1 MDSNQRFPQEARGYL
16 PQSGELAQATKGNGV
31 EDEVIIS
38 ALKINK
44 YFGDKHVLKD
54 VDFEVRKREVVA
66 LIGPSGSGKSTL
78 IRCLNGLEKLT
89 SGEIYIHG
97 HRLDPRLSVKQ
108 LIPIRTELGMVFQ
121 NFNLFPHMTVLQ
133 NVIQAPLLVR
143 KLSKDQAV
151 ALGESLLTKVGL
163 AEKRDVYPNRLSG
176 GQKQRVAIARALAMQ
191 PRALLFDE
199 PTSALDPE
207 LVGEVLKVMRDLAY
221 EGSTMVVVTHE
232 MQFARDVSDRVVFIS
247 DGVIVEQGDP
257 QELFRNPKQ
266 ERTRLFLERVLS
278 TMP

>member
-1 MDSNQRFPQEARGYL
+1 MDSEQTISNDAVSPVTN
-16 PQSGELAQATKGNGV
+16 SGSLSQIPNSV

-38 ALKINK
+38 ALKVNK
-44 YFGDKHVLKD
+44 FFGDKHVLKD
-54 VDFEVRKREVVA
+54 VDFEVHKREVVA

-78 IRCLNGLEKLT
+78 IRCLNGLEKCT

-97 HRLDPRLSVKQ
+97 QRLDPHLSLKQ
-108 LIPIRTELGMVFQ
+108 LSPIRRELGMVFQ

-133 NVIQAPLLVR
+133 NVIEAPLLVR
-143 KLSKDQAV
+143 KMPKDQAV
-151 ALGESLLTKVGL
+151 ALGEKLLAKVGL
-163 AEKRDVYPNRLSG
+163 EEKRDVYPSRLSG

-247 DGVIVEQGDP
+247 DGMIVEQGDP
-257 QELFRNPKQ
+257 NELFKQPKH

>member
-1 MDSNQRFPQEARGYL
+1 MDSEPIITNGIL
-16 PQSGELAQATKGNGV
+16 PTPSTGNSSSPPLPV
-31 EDEVIIS
+31 EDEVIIR
-38 ALKINK
+38 AVKLNK

-54 VDFEVRKREVVA
+54 IDFEVRRREVVA

-78 IRCLNGLEKLT
+78 IRCLNALEKAT
-89 SGEIYIHG
+89 SGEVYIHSEL
-97 HRLDPRLSVKQ
+97 LDPYLSAKK
-108 LIPIRTELGMVFQ
+108 LSPLRRELGMVFQ
-121 NFNLFPHMTVLQ
+121 HFNLFPHMTVLQ

-143 KLSKDQAV
+143 KMPKDQAV
-151 ALGESLLTKVGL
+151 ALGEQVLEKVGL
-163 AEKRDVYPNRLSG
+163 AEKRDSYPNKPSG

-191 PRALLFDE
+191 PQALPFDE

-207 LVGEVLKVMRDLAY
+207 LVGEVLKVMRERAY

-257 QELFRNPKQ
+257 QELFKQPKH

>member
-1 MDSNQRFPQEARGYL
+1 MDSDQTIPDDAL
-16 PQSGELAQATKGNGV
+16 TPITSSGNLAQPTMGI
-31 EDEVIIS
+31 EDEIIIS
-38 ALKINK
+38 AIKVTK
-44 YFGDKHVLKD
+44 YFGDKCVLKD

-78 IRCLNGLEKLT
+78 IRCLNGLEKHT

-97 HRLDPRLSVKQ
+97 QRLDPRFSVKQ
-108 LIPIRTELGMVFQ
+108 LSPIRRELGMVFQ

-143 KLSKDQAV
+143 KMPKDQAV
-151 ALGESLLTKVGL
+151 ALGEKLLAKVGL
-163 AEKRDVYPNRLSG
+163 EEKRDVYPNKLSG

-257 QELFRNPKQ
+257 EEIFKQPKH

-278 TMP
+278 TML

>member
-1 MDSNQRFPQEARGYL
+1 MGSDQRLPQEARSYL
-16 PQSGELAQATKGNGV
+16 PQSGELAQATNGYSV

-38 ALKINK
+38 AQKVNK

-54 VDFEVRKREVVA
+54 VDFDVHKREVVA

-78 IRCLNGLEKLT
+78 IRCLNGLEKHT
-89 SGEIYIHG
+89 SGEIIIHG
-97 HRLDPRLSVKQ
+97 RRLDPQLSIKQ

-151 ALGESLLTKVGL
+151 ALGEALLTKVGL
-163 AEKRDVYPNRLSG
+163 FEKRDVYPNRLSG

-257 QELFRNPKQ
+257 EELFRNPKQ
-266 ERTRLFLERVLS
+266 ERTRVFLERVLS
-278 TMP
+278 TLP

>member
-1 MDSNQRFPQEARGYL
+1 MDSEQTISNDALSPATSSGSL
-16 PQSGELAQATKGNGV
+16 PQVSNSI

-38 ALKINK
+38 AIKVNK

-78 IRCLNGLEKLT
+78 IRCLNGLEKCT

-97 HRLDPRLSVKQ
+97 QKLDPNLSNKQ
-108 LIPIRTELGMVFQ
+108 LSPIRRELGMVFQ

-133 NVIQAPLLVR
+133 NVIMAPLLVR
-143 KLSKDQAV
+143 KMPKDQAV
-151 ALGESLLTKVGL
+151 ALGERLLAKVGL
-163 AEKRDVYPNRLSG
+163 SDKRDVYPSRLSG

-257 QELFRNPKQ
+257 EELFKQPKH

>member
-1 MDSNQRFPQEARGYL
+1 MDSEQTIPDSAL
-16 PQSGELAQATKGNGV
+16 TPITSSGSLSTNGV
-31 EDEVIIS
+31 DDELIIS
-38 ALKINK
+38 AVKVNK

-78 IRCLNGLEKLT
+78 LRCLNGLEKHT

-97 HRLDPRLSVKQ
+97 QRLDPYFSIKQ
-108 LIPIRTELGMVFQ
+108 LIHIRRELGMVFQ
-121 NFNLFPHMTVLQ
+121 NFNLFPHMTVIQ
-133 NVIQAPLLVR
+133 NVILAPLLVR
-143 KLSKDQAV
+143 KMPRDQAI
-151 ALGESLLTKVGL
+151 ALGEKLLVKVGL
-163 AEKRDVYPNRLSG
+163 EEKRDVYPNRLSG

-199 PTSALDPE
+199 PTSSLDPE

-247 DGVIVEQGDP
+247 DGTIVEQGDP
-257 QELFRNPKQ
+257 MEIFKHPKH
-266 ERTRLFLERVLS
+266 ERTKLFLERVLS
-278 TMP
+278 TLP

>member
-1 MDSNQRFPQEARGYL
+1 MDSNQMLPARPDNPAYQGD
-16 PQSGELAQATKGNGV
+16 QFMQAGNGNGV
-31 EDEVIIS
+31 ENEIIIS
-38 ALKINK
+38 ARKLNK

-54 VDFEVRKREVVA
+54 VDFEVRKQEVVA

-78 IRCLNGLEKLT
+78 IRCLNGLEKYT
-89 SGEIYIHG
+89 SGEIFIHG
-97 HRLDPRLSVKQ
+97 HRLDPHLSVKQ

-143 KLSKDQAV
+143 KMPKDQAV
-151 ALGESLLTKVGL
+151 ALGEALLTKVGL
-163 AEKRDVYPNRLSG
+163 LEKRDVYPNRLSG

-207 LVGEVLKVMRDLAY
+207 LVGEVLRVMRDLAY

-257 QELFRNPKQ
+257 QELFRNPRH

-278 TMP
+278 TLP

>member
-1 MDSNQRFPQEARGYL
+1 MDSEQAIPDDALSPITN
-16 PQSGELAQATKGNGV
+16 SGSLSQATNGV
-31 EDEVIIS
+31 EDELIIS
-38 ALKINK
+38 AVQVNK

-78 IRCLNGLEKLT
+78 IRCFNGLEKHT

-97 HRLDPRLSVKQ
+97 QRLDPHLTNKHLV
-108 LIPIRTELGMVFQ
+108 PIRRELGMVFQ

-133 NVIQAPLLVR
+133 NVIEGPLLVR
-143 KLSKDQAV
+143 KMPKDQAV
-151 ALGESLLTKVGL
+151 VLGEKLLAKVGL
-163 AEKRDVYPNRLSG
+163 ADKRDVYPNKLSG

-199 PTSALDPE
+199 PTSSLDPE

-257 QELFRNPKQ
+257 EEIFKHPRH
-266 ERTRLFLERVLS
+266 ERTKLFLERVLS
-278 TMP
+278 HLP